1 MNSSIEYQVMTRH
14 FQAWEA
20 FLICGCQSREAK
32 LLIKRSD
39 VKYFLWRF
47 VHCYIRWLSNG
58 KRSIDSIIGG
68 SELISL
74 DALRLR
80 DSRFVV
86 GFAIRNL
93 SLLAFASCAFFLQAQ
108 ATETELRNE
117 ALRVRIGPDGSYA
130 IAGDNSSPIIRA
142 GVAAEVDHRWIKSS
156 EYPKHEVGDSDF
168 EATLGRGR
176 QATVTSTGLANQPDL
191 IYTIRVYSSRPFG
204 EIQVQVRNHSGRNL
218 EVQSLRSVEALGN
231 VILDLHAN
239 QNAERVLSDSF
250 SEDWP
255 PLRIYDLGT
264 ATNGMHL
271 AVGSQTVYNWQS
283 KESVFFGALSADRLL
298 TIFHLQAKP
307 AASGHI
313 ISAFTVDCTGTTE
326 IMATNEESGVR
337 QGPKGNIVELS
348 LPVNDGE
355 SLPSEPLMF
364 AAGPDYH
371 AYLENYGAAIRELH
385 HSRIPEGNMLGW
397 WSWTAFYMKITEGNT
412 FTNALWLAQHLKDL
426 GYNWFHFDFGY
437 GYARGDYS
445 TPNATKFPHGMR
457 PLTQR
462 IAQLGLNVGIW
473 TAPFE
478 VGEFGSIY
486 QNHRDWLVRN
496 ARGEPIQVTTDE
508 EVRSQK
514 VFALD
519 CTNPAAQEFLRQT
532 YRTLVREWQVK
543 YIKLDFMDTTAI
555 EGYFYRPHTTALE
568 NIRIG
573 LQVIRDAVGDTVLLD
588 KDGSPMLTPVG
599 IVDEGRVSQDT
610 GHTFERSKEAAPGI
624 AARYY
629 MHKNFFIN
637 DPDAFTVSRQ
647 QIEERKIQAP
657 LTLNE
662 AEVSIALAAVSGGM
676 YEIGDD
682 LPTLGADPDR
692 VALVESPDLLRIAKL
707 GRAAIPIDL
716 LSYRA
721 EDEQPSVFLLREDA
735 RQSVL
740 AVFDW
745 TEKPSSH
752 RFSFADLNLAAGHDY
767 RFTDIFAQREV
778 PVSGATV
785 ALEQPAHSV
794 RMLKITDNA
803 ITAAA
808 PSVRIDAPQ
817 QAKVDE
823 NVKLTASADPNG
835 VPALSFLWDF
845 GDGTTEQGRQV
856 VHCYTKSGTYDLR
869 LTVDGID
876 GVAAEKH
883 TSISVNGGEQIGPPT
898 RYQEKAN

>member
-1 MNSSIEYQVMTRH
+1 MS
-14 FQAWEA
+14 
-20 FLICGCQSREAK
+20 
-32 LLIKRSD
+32 
-39 VKYFLWRF
+39 
-47 VHCYIRWLSNG
+47 
-58 KRSIDSIIGG
+58 
-68 SELISL
+68 SL

-80 DSRFVV
+80 ESRFPV
-86 GFAIRNL
+86 GSAVRNL
-93 SLLAFASCAFFLQAQ
+93 SLLAFVSCTLFIQSH

-117 ALRVRIGPDGSYA
+117 ALRVRIGADGSYA
-130 IAGDNSSPIIRA
+130 IAADNRTPMIRA
-142 GVAAEVDHRWIKSS
+142 GVAAEMDHHWIKSA
-156 EYPKHEVGDSDF
+156 EYPKHQVADSDF
-168 EATLGRGR
+168 EDTLGRGR

-191 IYTIRVYSSRPFG
+191 IYTVRVYNSRPFG

-218 EVQSLRSVEALGN
+218 EVQSLRSVEALGD
-231 VILDLHAN
+231 VIIDLHAD
-239 QNAERVLSDSF
+239 QNGDRVLSDSF

-255 PLRIYDLGT
+255 PLQIYDLGK
-264 ATNGMHL
+264 AANGVHL
-271 AVGSQTVYNWQS
+271 AVGSQIVYNRQS
-283 KESVFFGALSADRLL
+283 KESLLFGALSADRLL
-298 TIFHLQAKP
+298 TILHLQAKP
-307 AASGHI
+307 TANGHVISGF
-313 ISAFTVDCTGTTE
+313 AVDCTGTTE
-326 IMATNEESGVR
+326 IMATNEESRVR
-337 QGPKGNIVELS
+337 EGPKENIIELS

-355 SLPSEPLMF
+355 SLLSEPLMF

-371 AYLENYGAAIRELH
+371 AQLENYGAAIRELH

-397 WSWTAFYMKITEGNT
+397 WSWTAFYMTITEGNT
-412 FTNALWLAQHLKDL
+412 FTNALWLTEHLKDL
-426 GYNWFHFDFGY
+426 GYDWFHFDFGY

-478 VGEFGSIY
+478 VGQFSSIY
-486 QNHRDWLVRN
+486 QNHKDWLVRN
-496 ARGEPIQVTTDE
+496 AKGEPIAVTTDE
-508 EVRSQK
+508 EVRAEK

-519 CTNPAAQEFLRQT
+519 CTNPAAQEFLRRT

-568 NIRIG
+568 NIRFG
-573 LQVIRDAVGDTVLLD
+573 LQVIRDSVGDTVLLD

-610 GHTFERSKEAAPGI
+610 GHSFERSREAAPGI

-629 MHKNFFIN
+629 MHRNFFIN

-647 QIEERKIQAP
+647 QIEERKIEAP

-692 VALVESPDLLRIAKL
+692 VALVTSPELVRIAKL
-707 GRAAIPIDL
+707 GRAALPIDL

-745 TEKPSSH
+745 TEKTSLH
-752 RFSFADLNLAAGHDY
+752 RFSFADLKLAAGHNY
-767 RFTDIFAQREV
+767 RFSDILSSQREV
-778 PVSGATV
+778 SVSGDTV
-785 ALEQPAHSV
+785 AIEQPAHSV
-794 RMLKITDNA
+794 RMLKITDSA
-803 ITAAA
+803 IPAAA
-808 PSVRIDAPQ
+808 PSVRMDAPEH
-817 QAKVDE
+817 AKVHE
-823 NVKLTASADPNG
+823 NVKLAATADPNG
-835 VPALSFLWDF
+835 VPALRYLWDF
-845 GDGTTEQGRQV
+845 GDGTTGQGRQV
-856 VHCYTKSGTYDLR
+856 VHCYTKPGTYSAR
-869 LTVDGID
+869 LTVDGLD
-876 GVAAEKH
+876 GVAAEKR
-883 TSISVNGGEQIGPPT
+883 TSISVTGVEQIGPPT
-898 RYQEKAN
+898 RYEEGTN